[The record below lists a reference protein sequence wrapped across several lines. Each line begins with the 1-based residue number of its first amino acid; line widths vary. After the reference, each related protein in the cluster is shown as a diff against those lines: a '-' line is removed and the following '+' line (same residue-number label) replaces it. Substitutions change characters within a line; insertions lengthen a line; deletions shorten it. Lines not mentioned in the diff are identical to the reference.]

1 MRIIEVITALPPI
14 TALAGD
20 ELRSHQQQVQQQ
32 QQARARER
40 ALALQAQRDLQR
52 QRDREWR
59 QRHSRVVRKAGK
71 LRVKPR
77 RTAVRVGTRRRT

>member
-1 MRIIEVITALPPI
+1 MRIIEVITTLPTI

-32 QQARARER
+32 QQARAKQR
-40 ALALQAQRDLQR
+40 ALALRAQRDLQR
-52 QRDREWR
+52 QRDRAWR
-59 QRHSRVVRKAGK
+59 ERNRRVLRKAGK

-77 RTAVRVGTRRRT
+77 RTAVHVETWRRN